1 VSEIVSRGA
10 IFLNTLE
17 TNLGQ
22 RSSRVRSELNS
33 KERLL
38 AAMSLAEPDHVPLC
52 FKWWERPYLA
62 DKSESWDSEFERI
75 SMVLKLGIDDT
86 LTLKVPVSLGPE
98 VKTRVRKVHPAGE
111 RCPLLMKE
119 YHTPEGVLKR
129 VIRQTPD
136 WPHGDDIPLFT
147 DFAIPKAR
155 SVEYLVESEDDLG
168 PLSCLL
174 GEPSKMEYRK
184 FLDEADEVGR
194 FAEENGVL
202 VEAGMSS
209 EMGVESGVVG
219 ADALPWLCGLVNTM
233 KAAYRRPGLI
243 EKILD
248 AILEWDLRY
257 IRLAIET
264 GVVDLIVHRGW
275 YENADFWPPKLY
287 ERFILPYVKKLAD
300 YTHRHGAKFCY
311 IMSMSIMPLLG
322 FFKEAGI
329 DVLYGVDPI
338 QGGADLERIK
348 EEVGDRICIWGGVN
362 SAVTLKLMSKQQ
374 IREAVTDA
382 MRVLSPNGGFIL
394 SAIDQIFGDTPWE
407 NIEVMIDSWK
417 RLADYPVGC

>member
-1 VSEIVSRGA
+1 MRFGLS
-10 IFLNTLE
+10 
-17 TNLGQ
+17 
-22 RSSRVRSELNS
+22 S

-52 FKWWERPYLA
+52 LKWWERPFLA
-62 DKSESWDSEFERI
+62 DKSESWNSEFERI

-86 LTLKVPVSLGPE
+86 LTLKVPVSLSSE
-98 VKTRVRKVHPAGE
+98 VKTRVRKVHPKE
-111 RCPLLMKE
+111 ETYPLLMKE

-136 WPHGDDIPLFT
+136 WPHGNDIPLFT

-155 SVEYLVESEDDLG
+155 SVEYLVKSEDDVG

-174 GEPSKMEYRK
+174 GEPSKMELDR
-184 FLDEADEVGR
+184 FLDEADKIGR

-233 KAAYRRPGLI
+233 KAAYLRPSFV
-243 EKILD
+243 ERILD
-248 AILEWDLRY
+248 VILEWDLRY
-257 IRLAIET
+257 IRLAIES

-287 ERFILPYVKKLAD
+287 ERFILPHVKKLAD
-300 YTHRHGAKFCY
+300 YTHKHGLKFCY
-311 IMSMSIMPLLG
+311 IMSMSMMPLLG
-322 FFKEAGI
+322 FFKEAGV
-329 DVLYGVDPI
+329 DVLYGVDPV
-338 QGGADLERIK
+338 QGAADLERIK
-348 EEVGDRICIWGGVN
+348 NEVGDGICIWGGVN
-362 SAVTLKLMSKQQ
+362 SAVTLKLWSRDR
-374 IREAVTDA
+374 IREAVNDA
-382 MRVLSPNGGFIL
+382 MRVLAPGGGFIL
-394 SAIDQIFGDTPWE
+394 SAIDQIFEDTPWRS
-407 NIEVMIDSWK
+407 IEAMIDAWK
-417 RLADYPVGC
+417 RLADYPVGY

>member
-1 VSEIVSRGA
+1 M
-10 IFLNTLE
+10 
-17 TNLGQ
+17 
-22 RSSRVRSELNS
+22 SSR
-33 KERLL
+33 ERLL
-38 AAMSLAEPDHVPLC
+38 TAISLAEPDHVPLC
-52 FKWWERPYLA
+52 LKWWERPHLA
-62 DKSESWDSEFERI
+62 DKSESWSSEFERI
-75 SMVLKLGIDDT
+75 SMVSKLGIDDT
-86 LTLKVPVSLGPE
+86 LTLKVPVSLNPE
-98 VKTRVRKVHPAGE
+98 VKTRTRKVHPEGE

-119 YHTPEGVLKR
+119 YHTPKGVLKR

-147 DFAIPKAR
+147 DFVIPKAR
-155 SVEYLVESEDDLG
+155 SIEYLVESDHDLE
-168 PLSCLL
+168 PLSYLL
-174 GEPSKMEYRK
+174 AEPSKTELNK
-184 FLDEADEVGR
+184 FLGEADKVGR

-209 EMGVESGVVG
+209 EMGVESGVAG

-233 KAAYRRPGLI
+233 KAAYLRPSFVQRT
-243 EKILD
+243 LD
-248 AILEWDLRY
+248 IILEWDLRY
-257 IRLAIET
+257 IRLAIES

-287 ERFILPYVKKLAD
+287 ERFILPHVKKLAD
-300 YTHRHGAKFCY
+300 YTHRHGLKFCY
-311 IMSMSIMPLLG
+311 IMSMSMMPLLG

-338 QGGADLERIK
+338 QGGADLERAK

-362 SAVTLKLMSKQQ
+362 SAVTLKLWSKQQ

-394 SAIDQIFGDTPWE
+394 SAIDQIFEDTPWE
-407 NIEVMIDSWK
+407 NIEVMIDAWK

>member
-1 VSEIVSRGA
+1 MVS
-10 IFLNTLE
+10 
-17 TNLGQ
+17 
-22 RSSRVRSELNS
+22 
-33 KERLL
+33 
-38 AAMSLAEPDHVPLC
+38 
-52 FKWWERPYLA
+52 
-62 DKSESWDSEFERI
+62 
-75 SMVLKLGIDDT
+75 KLGIDDT
-86 LTLKVPVSLGPE
+86 LTLKVPVSLNPE
-98 VKTRVRKVHPAGE
+98 VKTRIRKVHPKGE
-111 RCPLLMKE
+111 RYPLLMKE
-119 YHTPEGVLKR
+119 YHTPQGVLKR
-129 VIRQTPD
+129 AIRQTPD

-147 DFAIPKAR
+147 DFVIPKAR
-155 SVEYLVESEDDLG
+155 SVEYLVASEDDLG

-209 EMGVESGVVG
+209 EMGVESGVAG
-219 ADALPWLCGLVNTM
+219 ADALSWLCGLVNTV
-233 KAAYRRPGLI
+233 KAAYLRPSFV
-243 EKILD
+243 ERTLD
-248 AILEWDLRY
+248 IILEWDLRY
-257 IRLAIET
+257 IRLAVES

-300 YTHRHGAKFCY
+300 YTHKHGLKFCY
-311 IMSMSIMPLLG
+311 IMSMSMMPLLG

-329 DVLYGVDPI
+329 DVLYGVDPV
-338 QGGADLERIK
+338 QGGADLERAK

-362 SAVTLKLMSKQQ
+362 SAVTLKLWSEQQ

-394 SAIDQIFGDTPWE
+394 SAIDQIFEDTPWE
-407 NIEVMIDSWK
+407 NMEVMIDAWK
-417 RLADYPVGC
+417 RLAEYPVGC